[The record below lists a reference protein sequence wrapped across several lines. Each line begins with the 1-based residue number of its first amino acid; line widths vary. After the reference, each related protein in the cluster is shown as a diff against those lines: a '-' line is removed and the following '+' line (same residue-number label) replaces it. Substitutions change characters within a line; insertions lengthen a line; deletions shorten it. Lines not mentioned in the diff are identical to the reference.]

1 MKGRKTSDVVR
12 AVYGIRAR
20 FGGVLYKL
28 FLLLTICVSLA
39 APTARTFAIG
49 DDTLDLLY
57 SNRAYYYNPDGGTVN
72 CDSGQRI
79 GGNQI
84 TLIGDSLSVGAAKQI
99 SNKMPGINYEART
112 YDGVKYQLIQNSK
125 HFALDVPDN
134 ASGITIAK
142 KLKEHNELRE
152 YLIFALGTNDP
163 GAVKESTIQELVDAV
178 GAEQKIVLVTNA
190 SDGAAGANNYDSNN
204 KAIRDAANAN
214 IKVADWAEVVGN
226 NSYGYISD
234 SNYHVHLSEN
244 GDKAY
249 AQTLYDGV
257 YQFSGSLSNMSGSG
271 EGGKV
276 PVGNTMV
283 SGGSNEEVVWNW
295 LTTNIPSLT
304 AEQKSAIM
312 GNIKGGSSFNPF
324 ADNGTYFGIF
334 QMGQGRRSGLE
345 SFLRANGI
353 TSFSGRHTKEEIY
366 KALCLELEYAFT
378 KDERAVG
385 FLENLHRVQ
394 GLSGAEAVKAYSDI
408 WVVHMEGAIN
418 TKDHPGQPLAYK
430 EFVTWSPY
438 YNDGHNGTGYY
449 QGATTREEYSVQFY
463 VKFGNGTGSGASNLL
478 CPSNG
483 AIYDVDGYTF
493 PIMNATKSNYLNPGG
508 KLETALSKL
517 PCPSRACHHDYA
529 AVDMGID
536 AVSAGFT
543 QDQSEL
549 GKGYSDM
556 YYYSMGA
563 KVVALTS
570 GKFKNYHTYSNA
582 VGGYQDKCAS
592 VTFEADDGKVFW
604 LGHMSYD
611 PAMAQKY
618 RNGDHIEEGEV
629 IGEIGPPQCAIGTQA
644 HLHVQLGVHSDSR
657 ASDEIFPLMD
667 KLWEALPNG

>member
-1 MKGRKTSDVVR
+1 MGRLNKVSRRVV
-12 AVYGIRAR
+12 
-20 FGGVLYKL
+20 L
-28 FLLLTICVSLA
+28 FLLAVCVSSVIPA
-39 APTARTFAIG
+39 VRISAIS
-49 DDTLDLLY
+49 DDALDLLY
-57 SNRAYYYNPDGGTVN
+57 SNRAYYYNPEGGTVN
-72 CDSGQRI
+72 CDDGRRI

-99 SNKMPGINYEART
+99 SNKMPGIDYAART
-112 YDGVKYQLIQNSK
+112 YDGVEYQLIQNSK

-142 KLKEHNELRE
+142 KLKEHGELKE

-163 GAVKESTIQELVDAV
+163 GAVKTSTIEKLVEAV
-178 GAEQKIVLVTNA
+178 GPEQKIVLVTNA
-190 SDGAAGANNYDSNN
+190 SDGAAGANNYSSNN
-204 KAIRDAANAN
+204 EAIRDAANAN

-226 NSYGYISD
+226 NANGYISD
-234 SNYHVHLSEN
+234 SNNHVHLSEN
-244 GDKAY
+244 GNKAY

-257 YQFSGSLSNMSGSG
+257 YQFSGSLSDSSG
-271 EGGKV
+271 GGKV
-276 PVGNTMV
+276 PVGHTLV
-283 SGGSNEEVVWNW
+283 SGNSNEEVVWNW

-304 AEQKSAIM
+304 AEQKAAIM
-312 GNIKGGSSFNPF
+312 GNIKGESSFNPF

-334 QMGQGRRSGLE
+334 QMGQSRRTGLE
-345 SFLRANGI
+345 NFLRANGI
-353 TSFSGRHTKEEIY
+353 TNFTGRHTKEEIY
-366 KALCLELEYAFT
+366 KAICLELEYAFT
-378 KDERAVG
+378 KDARAVS
-385 FLENLHRVQ
+385 FLENLHHVQ
-394 GLSGAEAVKAYSDI
+394 GLSGSEAAKAYSDI

-418 TKDHPGQPLAYK
+418 TEKHPGQPLAYK

-438 YNDGHNGTGYY
+438 YQLGHYGTGYY

-463 VKFGNGTGSGASNLL
+463 NDFSNGTGSGASSLI
-478 CPSNG
+478 CPGG

-508 KLETALSKL
+508 KLESQLSRL

-536 AVSAGFT
+536 AVGAGFA
-543 QDQSEL
+543 QDQNEL

-570 GKFKNYHTYSNA
+570 GKFKNYRTYSRA

-592 VTFEADDGKVFW
+592 VTFEADDGTVFW
-604 LGHMSYD
+604 LGHMAYD

-644 HLHVQLGVHSDSR
+644 HLHVQLGTSSDSS

-667 KLWEALPNG
+667 KLWEALPNE